1 MKLKVGQTIIVAENF
16 TTEDYQKRGDR
27 GPKSNVPDSIWH
39 GSDEMSFTFKS
50 TTEQAAK
57 ACVTRFLAGKG
68 IKFKSM
74 DSNQDGD
81 YHDDW
86 VNVTVEL
93 AK

>member
-1 MKLKVGQTIIVAENF
+1 MWLKILLLKITRSAATG
-16 TTEDYQKRGDR
+16 

-57 ACVTRFLAGKG
+57 AWVTRFLAGKG